1 MAYINTDIEK
11 VIVEIEDREYPVAEK
26 TVAIADKLE
35 EAAKKCTGMPEY
47 KLWLAELEILL
58 GKAAVRELFKGGKG
72 ENIDRMHRIHA
83 GVMRAFDHNAENLR
97 EQEAER
103 QRELM
108 APLADLLRQM
118 AAVSRMDEKKMIH
131 RS

>member
-1 MAYINTDIEK
+1 
-11 VIVEIEDREYPVAEK
+11 
-26 TVAIADKLE
+26 
-35 EAAKKCTGMPEY
+35 
-47 KLWLAELEILL
+47 
-58 GKAAVRELFKGGKG
+58 
-72 ENIDRMHRIHA
+72 MHRIHA